1 MKNDDTDIFV
11 DAIVQY
17 DQKHPDRRLYLAVIF
32 QALLDATNPL
42 KKLNR
47 GRAKVK
53 KLNKDRARAKK
64 LNKDRARAWFFCSVG
79 VTCDNFE
86 FICDH
91 AGIEPGYVR
100 SFACEVI
107 NSKEQGKFRYKIY
120 RILGKEEG

>member
-11 DAIVQY
+11 DPIVQY

-32 QALLDATNPL
+32 QALLDATSPL

-47 GRAKVK
+47 NKIRGK
-53 KLNKDRARAKK
+53 KLRKDRERAKK
-64 LNKDRARAWFFCSVG
+64 LNKDRAMAWFFCSVG

-120 RILGKEEG
+120 RILGKEEE

>member
-11 DAIVQY
+11 DPIVQY

-32 QALLDATNPL
+32 QALLDATSPL

-47 GRAKVK
+47 NKIRGK
-53 KLNKDRARAKK
+53 KLRKDRERAKK
-64 LNKDRARAWFFCSVG
+64 LNKDRAMAWFFCSVG